1 MKDSFAGIECSI
13 ENFMCKVER
22 LKKKFFRHKGQFIE
36 IFDQKFYL
44 RIKLKDQKLCYL
56 KVKLSY
62 FKEDFDRNNFVEI
75 KNSIV
80 VSSSVAI
87 FQINEIMHV
96 AFNEC
101 IEVQ

>member
-1 MKDSFAGIECSI
+1 M
-13 ENFMCKVER
+13 
-22 LKKKFFRHKGQFIE
+22 
-36 IFDQKFYL
+36 L
-44 RIKLKDQKLCYL
+44 RYL